1 MARTAYND
9 PQAEAIYQHGAG
21 NTQRMPDALQNLPYG
36 VGNKSGAKPDVNAG
50 PPSGHDQKIS
60 KKTGFKGK

>member
-1 MARTAYND
+1 MARTPYND
-9 PQAEAIYQHGAG
+9 PQAESIYQHGAG

-36 VGNKSGAKPDVNAG
+36 VGNKSGAAANTGADA
-50 PPSGHDQKIS
+50 PSGHDQKVT